1 MRLSIFEEFYHIT
14 YFIHV
19 FFESNFYEQKKCT
32 NCIFILAVKMI
43 RVPVAEICNI
53 RVIFWRERVEM

>member
-19 FFESNFYEQKKCT
+19 FFESNFYEQK
-32 NCIFILAVKMI
+32 NVRIVFL
-43 RVPVAEICNI
+43 
-53 RVIFWRERVEM
+53 FWLLK